1 MEKLLFSDKINIDAQ
16 RSTDAERCLAH
27 LYSEG
32 KFYRA
37 FNYSAWLISQYIY
50 NEEYRKSI
58 NASSPINVSRS
69 KSKEGAEYIV
79 CGFPI
84 HSLKKYC
91 GGLEFEVI
99 DSNHTVV
106 KMPQDAL
113 GMNEQEFRGAYN
125 DYAATISFKPKK
137 SEEQKQFGTV
147 DAEGQPRSLGM
158 IDIFRKIISYRLI
171 EHTPTEAVG
180 FLQEVQQDL
189 LRLM

>member
-37 FNYSAWLISQYIY
+37 FNYSAWLLAHYIY

-58 NASSPINVSRS
+58 NASAPINVSRS
-69 KSKEGAEYIV
+69 RSKEGAEYIV

-84 HSLKKYC
+84 HSLPKYS
-91 GGLEFEVI
+91 GGLEYQVI
-99 DSNHTVV
+99 DANHTVI
-106 KMPQDAL
+106 KLPEGAL
-113 GMNEQEFRGAYN
+113 GMNEQEFRDAYN
-125 DYAATISFKPKK
+125 DYAATIEFKPKK
-137 SEEQKQFGTV
+137 SEEQKQFGTAQQ
-147 DAEGQPRSLGM
+147 DGQPRSLGM

-180 FLQEVQQDL
+180 FLLEVQQDL
-189 LRLM
+189 MRLM